1 MCFNVCVLRPGQ
13 QHPIQSCDGGR
24 KTEDPSKGGS
34 EVVLGGQL
42 GVVPTETN
50 KTENEAA
57 KVCLCLFVFL
67 SAFNYKHCIP
77 R

>member
-1 MCFNVCVLRPGQ
+1 MFVCPAQ
-13 QHPIQSCDGGR
+13 SHPIPSCDGGQ

-34 EVVLGGQL
+34 EVVPGGQL

-57 KVCLCLFVFL
+57 KVCLCLFSSL
-67 SAFNYKHCIP
+67 HYNYKHCIP
-77 R
+77 RI